1 MRTSKTVAMVAACI
15 ATLIAPLPSAN
26 AQPTAQEET
35 VVATYSAAQIA
46 EARALARQRML
57 DGSEDPA
64 KAADREKFVAVA
76 AEQADVNYHVT
87 DIDIIDIDE
96 NLTVI
101 VPADTRITGATVT
114 ETEDGTRH
122 ADLDTITPQA
132 VAPAATT
139 ELQSLGSDWQQV
151 NSGQYVIRLRGAGE
165 MLALWKNFFL
175 TNDGDRNYDYW
186 THSRKS
192 SAYGYE
198 ISGLNW
204 SVTAMEIAGTP
215 TLTTQPFLVNWE
227 DLNPAKSFSSTC
239 DELPFSIGIEV
250 KGVSLSGS
258 FKDCDEYQVSFN
270 SYIPG
275 AYKIRYDQ
283 GFIFDTGAR
292 EAGYQAAYKTLAG
305 SSVAFDEYQRLEMAR
320 WTYPAKTCESTNS
333 NNTCKP

>member
-1 MRTSKTVAMVAACI
+1 MRSWKTLAVAAACA
-15 ATLIAPLPSAN
+15 ATMMAPLTSAS
-26 AQPTAQEET
+26 AALVAPEET
-35 VVATYSAAQIA
+35 VVMLFSSAQIA
-46 EARALARQRML
+46 EARVLARQRML

-64 KAADREKFVAVA
+64 NRAEREKFVAVA
-76 AEQADVNYHVT
+76 AAQTDVTYDVT
-87 DIDIIDIDE
+87 DIDIIELNGD
-96 NLTVI
+96 LTVI
-101 VPADTRITGATVT
+101 VPADTEVVGAKITENA
-114 ETEDGTRH
+114 DGGQS
-122 ADLDTITPQA
+122 ADLDTVTPTA
-132 VAPAATT
+132 APP
-139 ELQSLGSDWQQV
+139 EVRSLGSEWQQV

-198 ISGLNW
+198 ITGLNW

-250 KGVSLSGS
+250 KGISLSGS

-275 AYKIRYDQ
+275 SYKIRYDQ
-283 GFIFDTGAR
+283 GFVFDTGAR

-305 SSVAFDEYQRLEMAR
+305 SSVAFDEFQRLEMAR

-333 NNTCKP
+333 NKTCTP